1 MRFKKWLFL
10 FIFAIGLYM
19 TGHAQVYFPEDM
31 VKVTAQVRDD
41 LSGLV
46 IPYVNVINQRVRG
59 GTMTDKEGRF
69 SLQADPTDTLT
80 FKSLGYIDKRVPV
93 SELLNKENTIVT
105 MAPVRY
111 ELGGVEITGEGP
123 KVNMSGLL
131 DHAKNMNKTPIELR
145 GEFDSKPKTL
155 TAIFHPTSYLF
166 YKFSKEEKEKRHT
179 LAAIRSEREWQLF
192 SLVYN
197 KEIAERLTGLQGDE
211 LDDFMVYFNAYS
223 NLLFSA
229 TTYEVE
235 KRVKEVF
242 AEYKEQ
248 QAIKKANQD
257 SLDNKAPKILTP

>member
-111 ELGGVEITGEGP
+111 ELGGVEINRRGTEG
-123 KVNMSGLL
+123 KYVG
-131 DHAKNMNKTPIELR
+131 
-145 GEFDSKPKTL
+145 
-155 TAIFHPTSYLF
+155 TAGPR
-166 YKFSKEEKEKRHT
+166 KK
-179 LAAIRSEREWQLF
+179 
-192 SLVYN
+192 
-197 KEIAERLTGLQGDE
+197 
-211 LDDFMVYFNAYS
+211 
-223 NLLFSA
+223 
-229 TTYEVE
+229 YE
-235 KRVKEVF
+235 
-242 AEYKEQ
+242 
-248 QAIKKANQD
+248 
-257 SLDNKAPKILTP
+257 